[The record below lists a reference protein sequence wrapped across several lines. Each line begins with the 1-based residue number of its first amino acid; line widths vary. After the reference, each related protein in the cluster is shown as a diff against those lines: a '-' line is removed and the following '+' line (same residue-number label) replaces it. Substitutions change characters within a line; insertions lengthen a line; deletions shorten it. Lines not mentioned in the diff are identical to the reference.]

1 MMDSQNRDPLKA
13 YRKNVLHRP
22 DGGRRE
28 SGSCFK
34 RCCCPMAVFVI
45 IFGAAF
51 VVIFGLIPID
61 NFQNLFGWE
70 IPFFGGKKNED
81 NEGDRTDPPTLSPTD
96 PSQFSPMLCP
106 ENGECCNGLASICDL
121 KPNEIVWPTVHN
133 AMHDDLLGNNQ
144 KPLED
149 ALQAGYRGLQ
159 LDVCVCEDPDTK
171 MEEIVFCHSF
181 CIVGRRSFDEV
192 FPNINTF
199 LNDNPSEMVLINL
212 EISVGD
218 PTPEE
223 IWDAIQ
229 KYQGLK
235 AKTYI
240 HSGNDFP
247 TMRELEQS
255 GKRLLL
261 FKHNGIDC
269 SNISTNGCSNRIAEF
284 HKYTVET
291 EWDFEDN
298 DAVADFQTSCA
309 PNRGIDGEKNFY
321 QINHFVTRTLGPSI
335 EAAKVINARDFLEE
349 RITQCEKI
357 TNQEVNIVAK
367 ITRGVLLF
375 FFDDHTKNNF
385 YNEFIV

>member
-1 MMDSQNRDPLKA
+1 
-13 YRKNVLHRP
+13 
-22 DGGRRE
+22 
-28 SGSCFK
+28 
-34 RCCCPMAVFVI
+34 MAVFVI

-106 ENGECCNGLASICDL
+106 ENGECCNGLASICGL

-212 EISVGD
+212 EISVGE

-240 HSGNDFP
+240 HCGNDFP